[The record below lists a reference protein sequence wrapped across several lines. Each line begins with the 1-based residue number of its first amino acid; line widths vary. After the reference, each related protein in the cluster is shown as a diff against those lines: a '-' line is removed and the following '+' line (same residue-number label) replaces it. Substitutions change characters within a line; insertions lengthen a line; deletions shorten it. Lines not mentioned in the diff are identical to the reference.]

1 MIKKLSFAAAVL
13 ISILTFSLNVSARGS
28 YLCELYDYAD
38 ELYEDEI
45 ENIERRLEKTSEKT
59 GLNLCV
65 VVNNSIEGGEY
76 TYQDYAD
83 VFYEENFGINT
94 DGICLFIRFDPNY
107 VHFSTSGKGQDYY
120 NSHTDSILDG
130 MVSDLRSHDIEGAV
144 DNMCDDLEHYYR
156 VDNLK
161 WLFFSLAGL
170 IVGIGIGIAVLFIV
184 RSRYRKYAASGTV
197 RYIDKSQTNFTER
210 SDVFIRQYTSK
221 VRISSDISSSGG
233 GSSHTSSGGGSHGGG
248 GRSF

>member
-1 MIKKLSFAAAVL
+1 MIKKLSLAAAII
-13 ISILTFSLNVSARGS
+13 ISVLTFSLNVSAKGS
-28 YLCELYDYAD
+28 YLCELYDFAD
-38 ELYEDEI
+38 ELDRYEI

-94 DGICLFIRFDPNY
+94 DGICLFIRFAPNY
-107 VHFSTSGKGQDYY
+107 VHFSTSGKAQDYY
-120 NSHTDSILDG
+120 NRHTDSILDG
-130 MVSDLRSHDIEGAV
+130 MVSDLRIHDVEGAV
-144 DNMCDDLEHYYR
+144 DKMCDDLEHYYR

-170 IVGIGIGIAVLFIV
+170 IIGIGIGTAILFIV
-184 RSRYRKYAASGTV
+184 RGKYRKYAASGTV
-197 RYIDKSQTNFTER
+197 KYIDKSQTNFTER

-221 VRISSDISSSGG
+221 VKITSESDSSGG
-233 GSSHTSSGGGSHGGG
+233 GSHTSSGGGSHGGG

>member
-1 MIKKLSFAAAVL
+1 MIKKISLAAAIL
-13 ISILTFSLNVSARGS
+13 ISVLMFSVSVSARES

-76 TYQDYAD
+76 AYQDYAD

-94 DGICLFIRFDPNY
+94 DGICLFVRFDPNY
-107 VHFSTSGKGQDYY
+107 VHFSTSGKAQDYY
-120 NSHTDSILDG
+120 NRRTDKILDG
-130 MVSDLRSHDIEGAV
+130 MVSDLRRRDIESAV
-144 DNMCDDLEHYYR
+144 DNMCDDLEHYYK

-170 IVGIGIGIAVLFIV
+170 VIGIGIGITVLFIV
-184 RSRYRKYAASGTV
+184 RGRYRKYAASGTV
-197 RYIDKSQTNFTER
+197 KYIDRSRINFTES
-210 SDVFIRQYTSK
+210 SDVFLRQYTSK
-221 VRISSDISSSGG
+221 VKITSESSSSGDD
-233 GSSHTSSGGGSHGGG
+233 SHTSSGGGSHGGG